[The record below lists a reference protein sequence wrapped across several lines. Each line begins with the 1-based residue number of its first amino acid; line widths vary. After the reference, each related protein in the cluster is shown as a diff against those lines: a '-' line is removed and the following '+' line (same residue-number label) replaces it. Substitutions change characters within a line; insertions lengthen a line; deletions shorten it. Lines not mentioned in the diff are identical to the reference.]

1 MPKFVTRRYTV
12 TLINVKRKSSCN
24 LRSNGSLLLEP
35 PKGKMLPTL
44 GARSFY
50 AAAPALWNSLP
61 AQLREIQSLAV
72 FKQKLKTHLFRAA
85 FRNC

>member
-1 MPKFVTRRYTV
+1 
-12 TLINVKRKSSCN
+12 
-24 LRSNGSLLLEP
+24 
-35 PKGKMLPTL
+35 MLPTL
-44 GARSFY
+44 GARSFH

>member
-1 MPKFVTRRYTV
+1 
-12 TLINVKRKSSCN
+12 
-24 LRSNGSLLLEP
+24 
-35 PKGKMLPTL
+35 MLPML
-44 GARSFY
+44 GARSFH

-85 FRNC
+85 FRNCYLWFYIRIVWIYIFSFLFSDEYFVSFNTVLG

>member
-12 TLINVKRKSSCN
+12 TLINVKRKSCN

-44 GARSFY
+44 GARSFH
-50 AAAPALWNSLP
+50 AASPALWNSLP
-61 AQLREIQSLAV
+61 AQLRKIQSHASILNILLV
-72 FKQKLKTHLFRAA
+72 LIQS
-85 FRNC
+85 